1 MRIRELQKLA
11 FVSPKRPN
19 PSPLLAQK
27 DGTAFLLGLLSAWLK
42 KRSLQNQGLD
52 RFSPYQH
59 CEVTSKLSSAPVSRM
74 SSATQNT
81 VNHLHRLSHSVEWN
95 LVRCPSVFHK
105 RQCFWRCQKMA
116 RGTALEHTEGRKAK
130 HNQDMDEKSARLRY
144 EPIHRY
150 ICQARWMQN
159 LEREGKKEGENKIQT
174 WGSTWPHTCFKHVLS
189 SQLLSTH
196 LTLLNRNAV
205 LQLGR

>member
-11 FVSPKRPN
+11 FVSPERPN
-19 PSPLLAQK
+19 PSLLLAKK

-59 CEVTSKLSSAPVSRM
+59 CEVTSKLSAAPVSRM

-81 VNHLHRLSHSVEWN
+81 MNHLHCLSQSVGWH
-95 LVRCPSVFHK
+95 LVRCPSFFSTRGSASEGAK
-105 RQCFWRCQKMA
+105 RWRE
-116 RGTALEHTEGRKAK
+116 ALLSNTRKDIK
-130 HNQDMDEKSARLRY
+130 QDITKAWVKTH
-144 EPIHRY
+144 EPIHRC

-159 LEREGKKEGENKIQT
+159 LEREGTKGENKIQT